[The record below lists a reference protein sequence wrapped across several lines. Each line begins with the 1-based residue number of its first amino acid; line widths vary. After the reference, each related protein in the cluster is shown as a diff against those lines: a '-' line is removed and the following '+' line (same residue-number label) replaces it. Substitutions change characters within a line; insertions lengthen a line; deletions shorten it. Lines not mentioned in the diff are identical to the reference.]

1 MSLKS
6 TSPTPPKSTE
16 ESILDVISPDELSPE
31 EEEAILYVLESS
43 WAAKFGN
50 GT

>member
-6 TSPTPPKSTE
+6 TSPDPTKNTDDSL
-16 ESILDVISPDELSPE
+16 LDVIAPDELSPE
-31 EEEAILYVLESS
+31 EEEALLYVVESS
-43 WAAKFGN
+43 LAAKFGN